1 MDGCSSRHPT
11 LVGYLHL
18 NVKLICLNEKR
29 ALYEPCAHAKLH
41 HNACM
46 QSFEL
51 GDISASGRARLL
63 EMIVLPRSGE
73 LSLLIIPPLIAL
85 YHYHLYGATLL
96 LLWPA
101 CAWALAWS
109 IHLGRAM
116 VLRQRAK
123 QSDSEW
129 VAQAVNA
136 AHWQVMIYG
145 LIWAMPIVLLA
156 IERIRTGHVASIEL
170 SYMLYTALTAIVAI
184 CTNSLSSLL
193 RFFERYFVGGWIV
206 PTLAVP
212 FMFGGHGWVLLPLA
226 MLYGWIA
233 FQHARTTHV
242 FLVKQVQL
250 EESSHIL
257 SLQYKQAKLE
267 AEAARGAAE
276 HALRDKSEFLRTASH
291 DLRQPVHAMGLLV
304 ETLSRESNES
314 ALQPLLRDLQ
324 SSVRSVNLMF
334 NSLLDLSKLE
344 VSDQAATVEPVDLQA
359 LLDELTALFKPEAQR
374 RLLQWRLFSPA
385 KPAWVM
391 ADAALLRQAV
401 FNLTHNALRYTSAGG
416 VLVGLRARHIA
427 DHAHWQIEVCDTGA
441 GIAQQEQDQIF
452 SPYYRSEHS
461 WKIDSAGMGLGLA
474 VFKQCAQRMQAPYGM
489 RSVLGQGSR
498 FWLSLPQAQVGSSA
512 QQLRFVAN
520 TPQHLRALRGRC
532 LVLDDDPLVRN
543 AWQGLLQSWGLQAR
557 LVVDAR
563 EALACLDAGFE
574 PQVIFCDQRLRS
586 GESGFEVL
594 QALLARCPQAKGGMI
609 SGELDA
615 PELIQA
621 QEMGYTVLRKP
632 VPADVMHAV
641 LARWLSDE
649 ASA

>member
-1 MDGCSSRHPT
+1 MH
-11 LVGYLHL
+11 
-18 NVKLICLNEKR
+18 
-29 ALYEPCAHAKLH
+29 
-41 HNACM
+41 
-46 QSFEL
+46 SFEL
-51 GDISASGRARLL
+51 DDISAAGKARLL
-63 EMIVLPRSGE
+63 EMIVQPRSGE
-73 LSLLIIPPLIAL
+73 LSLLIIPPLIAG
-85 YHYHLYGATLL
+85 YHYLQYGATLM
-96 LLWPA
+96 LLWPV
-101 CAWALAWS
+101 CAWLLAWS
-109 IHLGRAM
+109 MHLGRSM
-116 VLRQRAK
+116 ILRKRVT

-129 VAQAVNA
+129 VARALNAVLG
-136 AHWQVMIYG
+136 HVTVYG
-145 LIWAMPIVLLA
+145 LIWAMPIALLA
-156 IERIRTGHVASIEL
+156 IERLRIGHVASIEL

-206 PTLAVP
+206 PALSVP
-212 FMFGGHGWVLLPLA
+212 FMFPAHWWVLLPLSV
-226 MLYGWIA
+226 LYGWIA
-233 FQHARTTHV
+233 FQHARTTHG

-276 HALRDKSEFLRTASH
+276 HALHDKSEFLRTASH

-304 ETLSRESNES
+304 ETLSRESHEP
-314 ALQPLLRDLQ
+314 ALGPLLRDLQ

-344 VSDQAATVEPVDLQA
+344 VSDQATAPEPVDLQA

-374 RLLQWRLFSPA
+374 RGLQWRCWSPS
-385 KPAWVM
+385 KPAWVL

-416 VLVGLRARHIA
+416 VLVGLRERRNT
-427 DHAHWQIEVCDTGA
+427 DLTHWHIEVCDTGA
-441 GIAQQEQDQIF
+441 GIAQQEQNRIF
-452 SPYYRSEHS
+452 SPYYRSAHS

-474 VFKQCAQRMQAPYGM
+474 VFKQCVERMQAPYGM
-489 RSVLGQGSR
+489 RSVLGRGSR
-498 FWLSLPQAQVGSSA
+498 FWLNLPQVQGESSA
-512 QQLRFVAN
+512 HLPRILAN
-520 TPQHLRALRGRC
+520 APVHLSALQGRC

-543 AWQGLLQSWGLQAR
+543 AWQGLLHSWGLQAK
-557 LVVDAR
+557 LVANAS

-594 QALLARCPQAKGGMI
+594 QALLERCPKAKGGMI

-615 PELIQA
+615 PELMQA

-632 VPADVMHAV
+632 VPAAVLHAV
-641 LARWLSDE
+641 LSRWLAAE
-649 ASA
+649 

>member
-1 MDGCSSRHPT
+1 LACFLST
-11 LVGYLHL
+11 
-18 NVKLICLNEKR
+18 
-29 ALYEPCAHAKLH
+29 LH
-41 HNACM
+41 HNILM
-46 QSFEL
+46 PTFEL
-51 GDISASGRARLL
+51 EDISAAGRARLL
-63 EMIVLPRSGE
+63 EMIVQPRSGE
-73 LSLLIIPPLIAL
+73 LSLLFIPPLISG
-85 YHYHLYGATLL
+85 YHYHLYGVTLMM
-96 LLWPA
+96 LWPL
-101 CAWALAWS
+101 CAWLLAWS
-109 IHLGRAM
+109 MHLGRTM
-116 VLRQRAK
+116 ILRKRAT
-123 QSDSEW
+123 QSYKEW
-129 VAQAVNA
+129 VARSMNAVLG
-136 AHWQVMIYG
+136 HVTIYG

-156 IERIRTGHVASIEL
+156 IERWRVGHVASIEL
-170 SYMLYTALTAIVAI
+170 SYMLYSALTAIVAI

-212 FMFGGHGWVLLPLA
+212 FMFPSHGWVLLPLA

-233 FQHARTTHV
+233 FQHARTTHG
-242 FLVKQVQL
+242 FLIKQMQL

-276 HALRDKSEFLRTASH
+276 HALHDKSEFLRTASH

-304 ETLSRESNES
+304 ETLSRESQES

-344 VSDQAATVEPVDLQA
+344 VSDQNAAPEPVDLHA

-374 RLLQWRLFSPA
+374 RLLQWRCYSPSRA
-385 KPAWVM
+385 AWVL

-416 VLVGLRARHIA
+416 VLVGLRERHVA
-427 DHAHWQIEVCDTGA
+427 DRAHWQIEVCDTGA

-489 RSVLGQGSR
+489 RSVLGRGSR
-498 FWLSLPQAQVGSSA
+498 FWLSLPQAQAASSA
-512 QQLRFVAN
+512 LMPRIRASA
-520 TPQHLRALRGRC
+520 PQHLRALQGHC

-543 AWQGLLQSWGLQAR
+543 AWQGLLQSWGLHAK
-557 LVVDAR
+557 LVADAS
-563 EALACLDAGFE
+563 EALACLDAGFN

-594 QALLARCPQAKGGMI
+594 QALLDRCPQAKGGMI

-615 PELIQA
+615 PELLEA

-632 VPADVMHAV
+632 VPADMLHAV
-641 LARWLSDE
+641 LARWLGDE
-649 ASA
+649 AVVQSSSSL